1 MEAGLLADGFLEA
14 VVVVI
19 AGSPPPARVVD
30 GLFVACLR
38 GVIGGG

>member
-14 VVVVI
+14 VVVVV
-19 AGSPPPARVVD
+19 AAASPPARVVV
-30 GLFVACLR
+30 GLFACLR

>member
-14 VVVVI
+14 VVVVV
-19 AGSPPPARVVD
+19 AGSPAPARVVV